1 MAQWLF
7 GTVPYFI
14 ALGVGAAV
22 FGVVRP
28 RDRRTAFRI
37 SVTAIALAG
46 IAFIMSVV
54 IGSMNAIPT

>member
-1 MAQWLF
+1 MTEWLF

-28 RDRRTAFRI
+28 RDRRTAFKI
-37 SVTAIALAG
+37 SVSALALAG

-54 IGSMNAIPT
+54 IGSMNSMPT